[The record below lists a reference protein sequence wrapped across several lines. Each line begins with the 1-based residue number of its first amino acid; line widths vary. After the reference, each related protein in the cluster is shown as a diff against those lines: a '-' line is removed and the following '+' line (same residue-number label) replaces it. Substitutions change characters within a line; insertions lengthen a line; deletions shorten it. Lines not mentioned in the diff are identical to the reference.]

1 MRDIVARISAI
12 FAVLGAVMMMV
23 ADLIPQVGHIIFWFG
38 VGILIVS
45 GIVYLTTGSK
55 IREWLWDLF
64 D

>member
-12 FAVLGAVMMMV
+12 FVVLGAVMMMV
-23 ADLIPQVGHIIFWFG
+23 ADLIPLVGHIIFGFG

-45 GIVYLTTGSK
+45 GIVYLATGSR
-55 IREWLWDLF
+55 IRKWFWDLF